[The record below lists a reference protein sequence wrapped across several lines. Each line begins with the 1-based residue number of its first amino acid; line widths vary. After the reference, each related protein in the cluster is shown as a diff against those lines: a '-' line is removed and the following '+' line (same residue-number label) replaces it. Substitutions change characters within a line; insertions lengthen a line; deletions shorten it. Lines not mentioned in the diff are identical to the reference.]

1 MQLMVRTAA
10 FNLGNEI
17 VLLLLRRCC
26 FLGNNVQS
34 TYSLPLSLGIVPAE
48 KKKEVED
55 NMVKNVMD
63 KLPVPG
69 GCGHWPGHITTGIIG
84 GKYLFQALADA
95 GHKDVA
101 LHILETTDYPG
112 ESHSRV

>member
-1 MQLMVRTAA
+1 
-10 FNLGNEI
+10 
-17 VLLLLRRCC
+17 
-26 FLGNNVQS
+26 
-34 TYSLPLSLGIVPAE
+34 
-48 KKKEVED
+48 
-55 NMVKNVMD
+55 MVKNVLD
-63 KLPVPG
+63 KLPVPT

-112 ESHSRV
+112 ECPYYHSCVTLYSHDAFLLDLCCPGFGFMFSNKMEPATGACRMLAK